1 MHVLGLD
8 VGGAN
13 LKVMHT
19 AGRACTQPF
28 AMWKAPQ
35 RLVEE
40 LRTLLAGC
48 PAFDR
53 IALTMTGELCDC
65 FESKRKGVHHIL
77 DAVEAA
83 ASGVPISVWT
93 NAGTFFTLAEARS
106 KPLPAASANWLALAT
121 AAGRL
126 APPGPA
132 LLLDVGTTTT
142 DVIPLLDGRP
152 VPVGRTDSERFAS
165 GELVY
170 VGWRR
175 TPLCALMGVS
185 LAAELYATT
194 LDAYLLLRVVDEKPD
209 DLDTADGR
217 PATRAAANRRL
228 SRMLSG
234 DLETTTQRECD
245 DLAREI
251 SFKVSGQ
258 IALAAEQVCKRLPG
272 PLRAVIASG
281 SGECLVRDVRAFSL
295 FPPTAKDCEFI
306 SLTKEL
312 GDAGSSA
319 ACAYAVAVLC
329 QEMTAP

>member
-1 MHVLGLD
+1 
-8 VGGAN
+8 
-13 LKVMHT
+13 MHT
-19 AGRACTQPF
+19 TGRACTQPF
-28 AMWKAPQ
+28 ALWKAPE
-35 RLVEE
+35 RLVDE
-40 LRTLLAGC
+40 LKALLDGR
-48 PAFDR
+48 PSFDR

-65 FESKRKGVHHIL
+65 FESKRKGILHIL
-77 DAVEAA
+77 DAVEAVA
-83 ASGVPISVWT
+83 GGAPVSVWT
-93 NAGTFFTLAEARS
+93 NAGTFVTLAEARS

-121 AAGRL
+121 VAGRL

-132 LLLDVGTTTT
+132 LLIDVGTTTT

-152 VPVGRTDSERFAS
+152 VPKGRTDAERFAS
-165 GELVY
+165 RELVY

-185 LAAELYATT
+185 TTAAELYATT

-228 SRMLSG
+228 SRMLGG

-245 DLAREI
+245 ELACEI
-251 SFKVSGQ
+251 NFKVAGQ
-258 IALAAEQVCKRLPG
+258 ISLAAEQVCKRLAG
-272 PLRAVIASG
+272 PLQAVIASG
-281 SGECLVRDVRAFSL
+281 SGECLVRGVRQFSL
-295 FPPTAKDCEFI
+295 FPPTAKDCQLI

-312 GDAGSSA
+312 GDAGSTA

-329 QEMTAP
+329 QEMASP